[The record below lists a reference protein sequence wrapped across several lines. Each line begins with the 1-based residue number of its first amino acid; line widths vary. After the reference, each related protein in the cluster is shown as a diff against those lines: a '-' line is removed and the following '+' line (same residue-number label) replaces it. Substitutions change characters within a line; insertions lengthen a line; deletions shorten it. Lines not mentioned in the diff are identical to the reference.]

1 MKVRHHMKS
10 PFLKVEHLN
19 KTFYVRN
26 HLWEK
31 RHVIKAVDGINFT
44 LNAGDV
50 LGIIGESGSGK
61 STLGELLLKLQEP
74 TDGKIEYF
82 KTEGSFRKNVQIVQ
96 QQSSEVF
103 DPLMSVEKIILEA
116 IKKHHKLSKIE
127 QDNRVSSLLISVG
140 LAPEDRYKKI
150 NQFSGGQLQRICIA
164 RALAVSP
171 KMLLLDEPVSAL
183 DVSVQGQIINLL
195 MTLKEKHDL
204 TYIIISHDL
213 NIIKHMCDFIAVMHR
228 GQFVEVAPTQK
239 IFNAPEHAY
248 TKDLLKNFVIG

>member
-1 MKVRHHMKS
+1 MKR
-10 PFLKVEHLN
+10 PFLTVENLS

-31 RHVIKAVDGINFT
+31 RHVIKAVDHVNFI
-44 LNAGDV
+44 LNEGES

-74 TDGKIEYF
+74 TSGEITYYSA
-82 KTEGSFRKNVQIVQ
+82 EGHFRKNVQIVQ

-116 IKKHHKLSKIE
+116 IKRHHKLSKNE
-127 QDNRVSSLLISVG
+127 QKNRVCELLISVG
-140 LAPEDRYKKI
+140 LAPEDRNKKI
-150 NQFSGGQLQRICIA
+150 NQFSGG
-164 RALAVSP
+164 
-171 KMLLLDEPVSAL
+171 LLLDEPVSAL

-195 MTLKEKHDL
+195 MKLKETHHL

-213 NIIKHMCDFIAVMHR
+213 NIIKHMCDAIAVMHR
-228 GQFVEVAPTQK
+228 GKFVEVASTQRL
-239 IFNAPEHAY
+239 FNAPEHAY
-248 TKDLLKNFVIG
+248 TKKLLQHFIKHPDIAES